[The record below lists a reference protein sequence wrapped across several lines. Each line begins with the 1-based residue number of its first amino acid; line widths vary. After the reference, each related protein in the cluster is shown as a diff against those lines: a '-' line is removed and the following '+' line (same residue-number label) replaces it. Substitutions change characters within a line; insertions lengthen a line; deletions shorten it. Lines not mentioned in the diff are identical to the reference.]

1 MELLIILWH
10 LCWLCRAV
18 SPDPRCL
25 SASGHAYQGTCWSV
39 LSGLSELY
47 CFALVSSSLLAG
59 ESAGVQCVDRGLHLT
74 FPGAL
79 VRQREPLFLLLP
91 TLVCLLIASASP
103 NLVDVCSAVSSETHV
118 RDVMGT
124 REALNIFDIVVP
136 VLNSPQP
143 LDSTEAVSSAPCSK
157 AFWRG
162 AARFSGA
169 EALTFSRLVPPL
181 SGVSD

>member
-1 MELLIILWH
+1 MTFLWY
-10 LCWLCRAV
+10 LDWLCRAV
-18 SPDPRCL
+18 SSDLRCL
-25 SASGHAYQGTCWSV
+25 SASGCAYQDTCWSV

-59 ESAGVQCVDRGLHLT
+59 ESTGVRCVDRGLRLT

-79 VRQREPLFLLLP
+79 VRQRELLFLLLP
-91 TLVCLLIASASP
+91 TLVCLLIASAGP
-103 NLVDVCSAVSSETHV
+103 DPVDPVSSETHRQDVV
-118 RDVMGT
+118 RSHEV
-124 REALNIFDIVVP
+124 LNIFDIVVP

-143 LDSTEAVSSAPCSK
+143 LDSAEAASSAPRSK

-162 AARFSGA
+162 AARFSRA
-169 EALTFSRLVPPL
+169 EPLTFSRLVPPL